1 MKQAEEELMN
11 SPTPERGTEQS
22 FSAKQLADSEVKN
35 PVEQESVRSAQIS
48 PAKVEVDAERIRSA
62 IARLT
67 SNSIDELEKLTSELE
82 KLQDFLKSETAR
94 VQGEIGN
101 VLAGV
106 GVIVEA
112 IAPWKA
118 AGVAGASSARANGRD
133 KLRRWP

>member
-11 SPTPERGTEQS
+11 SPTPDQATDQS
-22 FSAKQLADSEVKN
+22 FSAQQLADSELKG
-35 PVEQESVRSAQIS
+35 PVEQESIRPMQST

-82 KLQDFLKSETAR
+82 KLQDFLKSETTR
-94 VQGEIGN
+94 VQGEINN

-112 IAPWKA
+112 IAPWKS
-118 AGVAGASSARANGRD
+118 AGAASTANIRANGRD
-133 KLRRWP
+133 RLKRWP

>member
-1 MKQAEEELMN
+1 MN
-11 SPTPERGTEQS
+11 SPTPEQATAQS
-22 FSAKQLADSEVKN
+22 FSAKQLADSEVKDL
-35 PVEQESVRSAQIS
+35 VEQESARLAQTP
-48 PAKVEVDAERIRSA
+48 PAKVEIDAERIRSA

-106 GVIVEA
+106 GVIIEA
-112 IAPWKA
+112 IAPWKS
-118 AGVAGASSARANGRD
+118 AGVASAAHVRANGRD
-133 KLRRWP
+133 KLKRWP

>member
-1 MKQAEEELMN
+1 MN
-11 SPTPERGTEQS
+11 SPTREQATEQS
-22 FSAKQLADSEVKN
+22 FSAQLPVDSEVTDL
-35 PVEQESVRSAQIS
+35 VEQESIKPAQS
-48 PAKVEVDAERIRSA
+48 PPAKVGVDAERIRSA

-94 VQGEIGN
+94 VQDEIGN

-112 IAPWKA
+112 IAPWKSAGSASA
-118 AGVAGASSARANGRD
+118 ANVRANGRD
-133 KLRRWP
+133 KLKRWP

>member
-1 MKQAEEELMN
+1 MN
-11 SPTPERGTEQS
+11 SPTSEEAAEKS
-22 FSAKQLADSEVKN
+22 LAKPLGDSEVKDLAE
-35 PVEQESVRSAQIS
+35 PESTRPAQTAPTKMEI
-48 PAKVEVDAERIRSA
+48 DAERIRSS

-82 KLQDFLKSETAR
+82 KLQEFLKSETAR
-94 VQGEIGN
+94 VQGEIGS

-118 AGVAGASSARANGRD
+118 GSVASAANVRANGRD
-133 KLRRWP
+133 RLKRWP